1 MPRRGLYELLNIY
14 PWDTGASLSILVQ
27 ILAGLAATY
36 LVALVSESCLH
47 RFVGHASVRTRRFW
61 ARNPRLYAHLPRA
74 YYRHA
79 VVHHGLT
86 FRKNH
91 VTQFVSVEEKAAV
104 DRIAERAADERIR
117 AERYGLTVGLRAFVT
132 YNLTVFPIVPVVV
145 ILAGPWATAG
155 ALPVL
160 VVTPLL
166 SMLIHPYIHREHEAA
181 TREAPAVVA
190 FLLKTRYFQAV
201 SRHHYLFTST
211 RTATSIYCWVGTS
224 SWERTVRLVCRNWAR
239 SRPSGWAV
247 EVRKRAERSPDPCHS
262 RE

>member
-1 MPRRGLYELLNIY
+1 MSCLLNIY
-14 PWDTGASLSILVQ
+14 PVGTGASLSILVQ
-27 ILAGLAATY
+27 ILVGLAATY
-36 LVALVSESCLH
+36 LVATVSESCQH
-47 RFVGHASVRTRRFW
+47 RFVGHASIRTRRFW
-61 ARNPRLYAHLPRA
+61 ARNPRLCAHLLRA
-74 YYRHA
+74 YYGHA

-104 DRIAERAADERIR
+104 DRITERAADERIR
-117 AERYGLTVGLRAFVT
+117 AERYGLTVGLPAFVT

-201 SRHHYLFTST
+201 SRHHYLHHKYRDCNFNLLLGGDFLLGKYRKAGVQDLGEIAAIGLGGGGT
-211 RTATSIYCWVGTS
+211 RQSGAQPG
-224 SWERTVRLVCRNWAR
+224 RL
-239 SRPSGWAV
+239 S
-247 EVRKRAERSPDPCHS
+247 
-262 RE
+262 